1 MFALDPTQ
9 QGVPT
14 LLFVRFRQ
22 LSDPIEKIRHFK
34 TKNAKELKGSTKNFF
49 SIHSKTIFAL
59 ERKQEA

>member
-22 LSDPIEKIRHFK
+22 LLDPIEKIRHFK

-49 SIHSKTIFAL
+49 LYIL
-59 ERKQEA
+59 KQFLH